1 MRGES
6 ELRALLARIDGRGFR
21 AYQELRGSFRL
32 GAIELHV
39 DHVQPDPFAPASRV
53 RLRVPT
59 DEAGFRPA
67 LTEGR
72 TRRVA
77 LEVCLAR
84 AVRRELAAHPR
95 GHGDGLSGSVR
106 VDAGGQA
113 VLERTAVVVRPD
125 FVEARLSVSLPAAE
139 RRVLGREAAFL
150 LAGGLRQLARSA
162 LRASALP
169 EGEAAGFVGCVEDQ
183 EHLRGQL
190 AARGLVAFLADGSIL
205 PRASGASDLPLAQG
219 AVPLRAPDALRVELE
234 LPPRGGARRAVA
246 GLGIREGVTLVVGGG
261 YHGKSTLLRALER
274 GVHPHVPGD
283 GRELVATRAD
293 AVKIRAEDGR
303 RVEQVDV
310 SAFLGRLPG
319 DGRPDAFCTENAS
332 GSTSQAA
339 NIVEALEAGAR
350 LLLVDEDTA
359 ATNFMLRDAR
369 MQALVAR
376 ENEPITPFVDRVR
389 ELYEACGVSTVL
401 VMGGCGDYL
410 DAADTVIE
418 MRAFQPFD
426 ATARAREV
434 ARAHPT
440 GRAVERAAPFSMP
453 APRVPVPGSLDA
465 TRGRREV
472 KIAARGREL
481 LEFGAERIELGGLD
495 QLLEPSQTRA
505 IGFALEL
512 ARRRL
517 IDGRA
522 GIPEVLD
529 SLDAL
534 LDEHGLDVLDPLCEK
549 APRHPGDFARPRR
562 YELAAALSRL
572 RSLAVAAPGAKGRRS
587 EHAKAG

>member
-21 AYQELRGSFRL
+21 AYQDLRGSFRL

-39 DHVQPDPFAPASRV
+39 DHVQPDPFAPPSRV
-53 RLRVPT
+53 RLRVPME
-59 DEAGFRPA
+59 EAAFPPA
-67 LTEGR
+67 LFEGR
-72 TRRVA
+72 TRRIG
-77 LEVCLAR
+77 LEDFLAR

-95 GHGDGLSGSVR
+95 GHGEGRAGTVR
-106 VDAGGQA
+106 IDAGGQA
-113 VLERTAVVVRPD
+113 VVERTAVAVRPD
-125 FVEARLSVSLPAAE
+125 FVEARLAVSLPAAE

-150 LAGGLRQLARSA
+150 LAGGLRQLARAA
-162 LRASALP
+162 LRHASLP
-169 EGEAAGFVGCVEDQ
+169 TGEAADFVGCVEDQ

-205 PRASGASDLPLAQG
+205 PRASGASDLPLAER
-219 AVPLRAPDALRVELE
+219 AVALRAPASLRVELS
-234 LPPRGGARRAVA
+234 LPPRGGAPRSLA
-246 GLGIREGVTLVVGGG
+246 GLGIPEGVTLVVGGG

-274 GVHPHVPGD
+274 GVYPHVPGD
-283 GRELVATRAD
+283 GRERVATRAD
-293 AVKIRAEDGR
+293 AVKLRAEDGR

-310 SAFLGRLPG
+310 SAFLGKLPG
-319 DGRPDAFCTENAS
+319 DGSPEAFCTENAS

-339 NIVEALEAGAR
+339 NLLEALEAGSR

-369 MQALVAR
+369 MQALVGK
-376 ENEPITPFVDRVR
+376 EHEPITPFVDRVR
-389 ELYEACGVSTVL
+389 ELFTVCGASTVL

-410 DAADTVIE
+410 DVADTVIE
-418 MRAFQPFD
+418 MRGFEPLD

-434 ARAHPT
+434 ARTHPT
-440 GRAVERAAPFSMP
+440 GRAVERATPFALP
-453 APRVPVPGSLDA
+453 APRIPVPGSLDA

-481 LEFGAERIELGGLD
+481 LEFGVERIELGALD

-505 IGFALEL
+505 IGFALEA
-512 ARRRL
+512 ARRRF
-517 IDGRA
+517 IDGHA
-522 GIPEVLD
+522 TIPEVLD
-529 SLDAL
+529 ALDAL
-534 LDEHGLDVLDPLCEK
+534 LDERGLDVLDPLCEQ
-549 APRHPGDFARPRR
+549 APRHPGDLARPRR

-572 RSLAVAAPGAKGRRS
+572 RSLAVAAPGARARRAAHS
-587 EHAKAG
+587 

>member
-21 AYQELRGSFRL
+21 AYQDLRGSFRL

-39 DHVQPDPFAPASRV
+39 DHVQPDPFAPPSRM
-53 RLRVPT
+53 RLRVPAE
-59 DEAGFRPA
+59 EAAFPPA
-67 LTEGR
+67 LYEGR
-72 TRRVA
+72 TRRIA
-77 LEVCLAR
+77 LEDYLAR
-84 AVRRELAAHPR
+84 ALRRELGAHPR
-95 GHGDGLSGSVR
+95 GHGEGRAGTVR

-113 VLERTAVVVRPD
+113 VLERTAVVVRPEY
-125 FVEARLSVSLPAAE
+125 VEARLAVSLPAAE
-139 RRVLGREAAFL
+139 RRVLGREASFL
-150 LAGGLRQLARSA
+150 LAGGLRQLARAA
-162 LRASALP
+162 LRHGALP
-169 EGEAAGFVGCVEDQ
+169 DGEAADFVACVEDQ

-205 PRASGASDLPLAQG
+205 PRASGASDLPLAEG
-219 AVPLRAPDALRVELE
+219 ALPLRAPESLRVELA
-234 LPPRGGARRAVA
+234 LPPRVGAARRVA
-246 GLGIREGVTLVVGGG
+246 GLGIPEGVTLVVGGG

-283 GRELVATRAD
+283 GRERVATRAD
-293 AVKIRAEDGR
+293 AVKLRAEDGR

-310 SAFLGRLPG
+310 SAFLGTLPG
-319 DGRPDAFCTENAS
+319 GAQPDAFSTENAS

-339 NIVEALEAGAR
+339 NLVEALEAGSR

-369 MQALVAR
+369 MQALVAK
-376 ENEPITPFVDRVR
+376 EHEPITPFVDRVR
-389 ELYEACGVSTVL
+389 ELWEGCGVSTVL

-418 MRAFQPFD
+418 LRAFEPLD

-434 ARAHPT
+434 ARTHPT
-440 GRAVERAAPFSMP
+440 GRAVERAAPFALP
-453 APRVPVPGSLDA
+453 APRIPVPGSLDA

-481 LEFGAERIELGGLD
+481 LEFGVERIELGALD

-517 IDGRA
+517 LDGRA
-522 GIPEVLD
+522 SIPAM
-529 SLDAL
+529 LDAL
-534 LDEHGLDVLDPLCEK
+534 ERLLDERGLDVLDPLSEQ

-562 YELAAALSRL
+562 YEVAAALSRL
-572 RSLAVAAPGAKGRRS
+572 RSLAVAAPGARARRAAHS
-587 EHAKAG
+587 

>member
-21 AYQELRGSFRL
+21 AYGDLRGSFRL
-32 GAIELHV
+32 GAVELHV
-39 DHVQPDPFAPASRV
+39 DHVQPDPFAPPSRV
-53 RLRVPT
+53 RLRLPM
-59 DEAGFRPA
+59 DEAGFPPA
-67 LTEGR
+67 LFEGR

-77 LEVCLAR
+77 LEDYLAR
-84 AVRRELAAHPR
+84 AVRRELERHPR
-95 GHGDGLSGSVR
+95 GHGEDRPGDVR
-106 VDAGGQA
+106 IDAGGQA
-113 VLERTAVVVRPD
+113 VLERTAVAVRPD
-125 FVEARLSVSLPAAE
+125 FVEARLSVSLPAAG
-139 RRVLGREAAFL
+139 RRVLGREAAAL
-150 LAGGLRQLARSA
+150 LAGGLRRLARAA

-169 EGEAAGFVGCVEDQ
+169 DGEAAGFVGCVEDQ

-190 AARGLVAFLADGSIL
+190 AARGLVAFLGDGARL
-205 PRASGASDLPLAQG
+205 PRASGASDLPLAEG
-219 AVPLRAPDALRVELE
+219 ARLLRAPDALRVELA
-234 LPPRGGARRAVA
+234 LPPRGGGRRSAV
-246 GLGIREGVTLVVGGG
+246 GLGIPAGVTLVVGGG

-283 GRELVATRAD
+283 GRELVVTRPD

-303 RVEQVDV
+303 RIERVDV
-310 SAFLGRLPG
+310 SAFLGELPG
-319 DGRPDAFCTENAS
+319 GGRPDAFCSDDAS

-339 NIVEALEAGAR
+339 NIVEALEAGSR

-359 ATNFMLRDAR
+359 ASNFMVRDAR

-376 ENEPITPFVDRVR
+376 EHEPITPFVDRVR
-389 ELYEACGVSTVL
+389 ELHEACGVSTVL
-401 VMGGCGDYL
+401 VMGGSGDYL

-418 MRAFQPFD
+418 MRAFEPLD

-440 GRAVERAAPFSMP
+440 GRAVERARPFALP
-453 APRVPVPGSLDA
+453 APRIPVPGSLDA
-465 TRGRREV
+465 SRGRREV
-472 KIAARGREL
+472 KIAARGRER
-481 LEFGAERIELGGLD
+481 LEFGVDRIELGALD

-512 ARRRL
+512 ARRRF

-522 GIPEVLD
+522 PMPAV
-529 SLDAL
+529 LDAL
-534 LDEHGLDVLDPLCEK
+534 EALLDARGLDALDPLSES

-562 YELAAALSRL
+562 YEIAAALNRL
-572 RSLAVAAPGAKGRRS
+572 RTLAVASPGAEARRAAHS
-587 EHAKAG
+587 